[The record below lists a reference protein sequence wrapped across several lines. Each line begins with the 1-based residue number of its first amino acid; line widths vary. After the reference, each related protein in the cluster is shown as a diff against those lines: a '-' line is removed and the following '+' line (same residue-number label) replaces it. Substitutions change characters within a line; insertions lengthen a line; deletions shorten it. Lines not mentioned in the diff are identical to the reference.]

1 MMMSRA
7 QFFLLNIFHI
17 IVDGLFDSIPILL
30 TFMIVQFGGDEKQI
44 GIIVSCGAL
53 IGTLGGVGTVYL
65 SNRLGFL
72 RVLAWT
78 AILYGA
84 GFFANAFA
92 QGIVYTGCFFV
103 IAMAGQTLFH
113 NVAFSYLTARTERQR
128 LGRIMS
134 DFTAYGD
141 IGRIPLTALS
151 GYVAAMT
158 LFGRP
163 GWQTVCLVYGLAAL
177 ALGGS
182 LLAATL
188 RNRPEAP
195 AKPDKPPRLLP
206 SPDLL
211 RNRQLALAMAG
222 SLLNAFSG
230 DQLFV
235 FLPIL
240 LLAKGI
246 DPKIFGSFALGF
258 TLGCFIGKMACGR
271 FLDRYGNR
279 TVFIVCELLM
289 VAMLLGLVLAEGLLP
304 IMAMALCLGIVSK
317 GTVPV
322 VQTIITEPLRGNG
335 SYEEVFSINS
345 LLRGLVNSASPLLFG
360 LIGTRYGMDSAYLL
374 MAAGALLAVFPV
386 LLMGKG
392 DAPAS
397 DQA

>member
-1 MMMSRA
+1 MISRM

-30 TFMIVQFGGDEKQI
+30 TFMIVGFGGDEKQI

-53 IGTLGGVGTVYL
+53 MGTLGGIGTVYL

-78 AILYGA
+78 AIFYGA

-92 QGIVYTGCFFV
+92 QGIVYTGLFF
-103 IAMAGQTLFH
+103 ILAMAGQTLFH

-128 LGRIMS
+128 LGRVMS

-151 GYVAAMT
+151 GYLAAMT
-158 LFGRP
+158 LFGAP
-163 GWQTVCLVYGLAAL
+163 GWRTVCLVYGLAVL
-177 ALGGS
+177 AVGGG
-182 LLAATL
+182 LLAITL
-188 RNRPEAP
+188 RGTPDNTEARE
-195 AKPDKPPRLLP
+195 KPRLFP
-206 SPDLL
+206 SAGIL
-211 RNRQLALAMAG
+211 RNRQLALAMVA

-235 FLPIL
+235 FLPML

-246 DPKIFGSFALGF
+246 EPKIFGSFALGF

-279 TVFIVCELLM
+279 IIFVVCELLM
-289 VAMLLGLVLAEGLLP
+289 VAMLAGLVMAEGLVP
-304 IMAMALCLGIVSK
+304 IMTMALLLGIVSK

-322 VQTIITEPLRGNG
+322 VQTIITEPLRGRG
-335 SYEEVFSINS
+335 GYEDIFSINS
-345 LLRGLVNSASPLLFG
+345 LLRGLVNTASPLLFG
-360 LIGTRYGMDSAYLL
+360 FIGARYGMASAYLL
-374 MAAGALLAVFPV
+374 MAGGALVAVVPI
-386 LLMGKG
+386 LLMDKRDG
-392 DAPAS
+392 AVP
-397 DQA
+397 DQT